1 MSRRALGIWFAAA
14 FLLAALLTL
23 PLRAAI
29 SWLGI
34 SPPLTAGQVD
44 GTVWRGQL
52 RDAHWQ
58 RAALGDLSIRLRP
71 WQLALGTLQLDAQ
84 GSRFATTLLQGRRR
98 GAEALRGSLDLEHA
112 GLLLRLSFQ
121 DTGAVFDG
129 KLCRRAA
136 GALTIELPDLQTAAG
151 APLLHA
157 TPRCEGRE
165 WVAEFEAPST
175 TERPRP
181 SAELRL
187 DADGN
192 ARLVARV
199 EGADPVL
206 TQVLAAH
213 GFESGPQGQSLTTSS
228 QLWRSP

>member
-1 MSRRALGIWFAAA
+1 MSRRALWIWFAAA

-29 SWLGI
+29 AWLGV
-34 SPPLTAGQVD
+34 SPPLTAGQID

-52 RDAHWQ
+52 RDVHWQ

-71 WQLALGTLQLDAQ
+71 SQLIFGTLALDAQ
-84 GSRFATTLLQGRRR
+84 GSRIATTLLQGSRR
-98 GAEALRGSLDLEHA
+98 GVEALRGSLDLDHA
-112 GLLLRLSFQ
+112 GLRLRLTFQ
-121 DTGAVFDG
+121 DTGATFDG
-129 KLCRRAA
+129 KLCRLAA
-136 GALTIELPDLQTAAG
+136 GALTIELPDLQTADG
-151 APLLHA
+151 VPVLHA

-165 WVAEFEAPST
+165 WVAEFEPPST

-192 ARLVARV
+192 TRLIARV

-213 GFESGPQGQSLTTSS
+213 GFETGPQGQSLTASG
-228 QLWRSP
+228 QLWHSP